1 MRGVFKGLTGGVAAL
16 GAMALLLAGCSTDA
30 GSSGQ
35 SGNKLT
41 IAWKGSEKLGIDA
54 VVEQYK
60 KDFPG
65 REVVVTTADVEQ
77 YQATL
82 RTQISAGTAADVVF
96 VWPGDGNPGAIR
108 QIAPGGFLEDLSG
121 HDWVKK
127 YPASLKPLTEV
138 DGKTYLMAPT
148 VTAFGPFYNDA
159 ALKEVKA
166 TAPKVWDEVIPFCKA
181 ARAAGK
187 SAFALGAAALNNT
200 QNPLYSLVPSLVY
213 GADRNFDEQLKG
225 GQTSFARNAGW
236 KEAMQKYKDMV
247 DAGCFNDNSTGT
259 TTDQQIQLVASGK
272 SLGMFTIAYQLG
284 ALVKAAPNAKFVF
297 QPLTAT
303 NDPGSLLL
311 AASSAG
317 GAAVN
322 SKAKNKQLALEF
334 VDYLASAK
342 VMKIYNNALMGAV
355 PSISTG
361 ETVSDE
367 NLAMIVQYVDSGKTV
382 PFLNQSW
389 PNARVEQAMYSAIQ
403 AMIAGSGSPAAV
415 LSAMDAEY
423 QRR

>member
-1 MRGVFKGLTGGVAAL
+1 MSRRLTSGIAAVGAVAL
-16 GAMALLLAGCSTDA
+16 MLTGCSTDA
-30 GSSGQ
+30 GSSSQ
-35 SGNKLT
+35 SSDKLT

-60 KDFPG
+60 KDFPD

-108 QIAPGGFLEDLSG
+108 QIAPGGFLEDLSD
-121 HDWVKK
+121 HDWVQK

-148 VTAFGPFYNDA
+148 VTAFGPFYNEA
-159 ALKEVKA
+159 ALKETGA

-181 ARAAGK
+181 VKAAGK
-187 SAFALGAAALNNT
+187 SAYALGAAALNNT

-213 GADRNFDEQLKG
+213 GADRDFDEKLKS
-225 GQTSFARNAGW
+225 GQTSFAKNEGW
-236 KEAMQKYKDMV
+236 QQSMRKYEEMAK
-247 DAGCFNDNSTGT
+247 AGCFGENATGT

-272 SLGMFTIAYQLG
+272 SVGMFTIAYQLG
-284 ALVKAAPNAKFVF
+284 ALHKAAPNAKFVF
-297 QPLTAT
+297 TPLTGG
-303 NDPGSLLL
+303 NDPNNLLL

-322 SKAKNKQLALEF
+322 AKAKNKKLALEF
-334 VDYLASAK
+334 VDYLASPK
-342 VMKIYNNALMGAV
+342 VMKIYNDALMGAV

-361 ETVSDE
+361 EAASDE
-367 NLAMIVQYVDSGKTV
+367 NRAVITEYLEAGKTV
-382 PFLNQSW
+382 PFLNQNW
-389 PNARVEQAMYSAIQ
+389 PNARVEQAMYAAIQ
-403 AMIAGSGSPAAV
+403 AMLAGEGSSADV
-415 LSAMDAEY
+415 LAAMDAEY
-423 QRR
+423 KRQ